1 MDKNILEFSVNI
13 YGNLE
18 KYNEVLSK
26 GRCRIFYKYGNRNGT
41 YITDDFAEE
50 LLSSLP
56 YSPVKGIYEYDDF
69 TDHGTRRSEGRIY
82 GIVPENPNISWES
95 HVDED
100 GVERLYACADVLI
113 FTALYKEAAEII
125 GKSQSMELYEPSLSY
140 HQEIIDGQK
149 WIVFDKG
156 CFLGLQVLGEDVE
169 PCFEGASFYTLQSS
183 IEDVIKKI
191 EEISNTYT
199 MKGGKLEMHNFKL
212 SDNQKYN
219 ALWSLLNTEYT
230 EEGNWTITHTITDVY
245 DEYALVFNFVEGQYE
260 RVYYTKDDETESLA
274 IDKVVK
280 VFVVDVTEEEKNTVE
295 TLRKLN
301 GDTYE
306 LVSETLQNAEST
318 LEKLGAVEEEISVCN
333 SKIVE
338 FEEKVTTLES
348 EKANSDLALS
358 SANETIESLNGAI
371 ETLNAENEELKEFK
385 YNVEK
390 QQKEAVLGEY
400 EMQLTEEVLDSYRE
414 KIDEYS
420 AIELDKELAYELKK
434 TNPTVFSKEPQSG
447 YTPKDGLKGGIEE
460 ILSKYVK

>member
-41 YITDDFAEE
+41 YITDNFAEE

-56 YSPVKGIYEYDDF
+56 YSPVKGIYEYDDY

-230 EEGNWTITHTITDVY
+230 EEGNWTVTYTITEVY
-245 DEYALVFNFVEGQYE
+245 DDYALVFNFAEGQYE
-260 RVYYTKDDETESLA
+260 RAYYTKDDENDTLTINE
-274 IDKVVK
+274 VVK
-280 VFVVDVTEEEKNTVE
+280 VFIIDVVEAEKNTIE
-295 TLRKLN
+295 TLRMLN

-306 LVSETLQNAEST
+306 LVSETLQNAGST
-318 LEKLGAVEEEISVCN
+318 LEKLGEVEEEISVCN

-348 EKANSDLALS
+348 EKANSEVALNT
-358 SANETIESLNGAI
+358 ANETIE
-371 ETLNAENEELKEFK
+371 TLTAENEELKEFK

-400 EMQLTEEVLDSYRE
+400 EMQLTEEVLESYRA
-414 KIDEYS
+414 KIDEYT

-434 TNPTVFSKEPQSG
+434 TNPTVFSKEPQTG

>member
-56 YSPVKGIYEYDDF
+56 YSPVKGIYEYDDY

-95 HVDED
+95 HADED

>member
-1 MDKNILEFSVNI
+1 MNKNILEFSVNI

-26 GRCRIFYKYGNRNGT
+26 ARCRIFYKYGNRNGT
-41 YITDDFAEE
+41 YITDDFATE

-56 YSPVKGIYEYDDF
+56 YAPVKGIYEYDDY

-82 GIVPENPNISWES
+82 GIVPENPNVGWET
-95 HVDED
+95 HIDED
-100 GVERLYACADVLI
+100 GVERTYACADVLL
-113 FTALYKEAAEII
+113 FTALYKEAEDIV

-140 HQEIIDGQK
+140 HQEIIEGQK

-199 MKGGKLEMHNFKL
+199 KKGGKLEMLNFKL

-230 EEGNWTITHTITDVY
+230 EEGNWTITHNIMDVY
-245 DEYALVFNFVEGQYE
+245 DEYALVYNFAEECYE
-260 RVYYTKDDETESLA
+260 RAYYVKDDETDSLS
-274 IDKVVK
+274 IDRMVK
-280 VFVVDVTEEEKNTVE
+280 VFVMDITEAEKDTVE
-295 TLRKLN
+295 VLRKLN

-306 LVSETLQNAEST
+306 LVSENLQNADANFEE
-318 LEKLGAVEEEISVCN
+318 LNNAKEEISACN
-333 SKIVE
+333 TKIVDL
-338 FEEKVTTLES
+338 EEKVTTLES
-348 EKANSDLALS
+348 EKANSEVALS
-358 SANETIESLNGAI
+358 TANESIEAL
-371 ETLNAENEELKEFK
+371 TAENEELKEFK

-390 QQKEAVLGEY
+390 EQKEAVLVEY
-400 EMQLTEEVLDSYRE
+400 EMQLTEEILSKYRENLDSYTA
-414 KIDEYS
+414 ID
-420 AIELDKELAYELKK
+420 LDKELAYELKK
-434 TNPTVFSKEPQSG
+434 TNPTVFSKNNQSG
-447 YTPKDGLKGGIEE
+447 YVPKDELKGGIED
-460 ILSKYVK
+460 ILSKYEK